1 MQADKKFRLQRVVCA
16 LDCGTVINPA
26 TVQRQLE
33 GATVWGLTAAL
44 KGEIHVVE
52 GRVQQSN
59 FHDYPMLQ
67 LAQMP
72 VVETVLIESGA
83 KIGGIGESGVPPL
96 APALTN
102 ALFAA
107 TGERLR
113 SLPLSRHGYVL
124 A

>member
-1 MQADKKFRLQRVVCA
+1 
-16 LDCGTVINPA
+16 
-26 TVQRQLE
+26 
-33 GATVWGLTAAL
+33 
-44 KGEIHVVE
+44 
-52 GRVQQSN
+52 
-59 FHDYPMLQ
+59 MLQ